1 MAMRFRWYL
10 HGAVVMAERLNK
22 EFLEE
27 LKDIMDEE
35 FPLLL
40 QTYLRESERQLQGID
55 QAWQAGEL
63 DDLRRSAHSLKG
75 SSGNIGAEALAEL
88 CAELERSAK
97 HADVT
102 AVPETL
108 EALSGE
114 FVAVKEAVTRIHQG
128 HS

>member
-1 MAMRFRWYL
+1 
-10 HGAVVMAERLNK
+10 MAERLNK

-40 QTYLRESERQLQGID
+40 QTYLSESERQLQGID

-63 DDLRRSAHSLKG
+63 EDLRRSAHSLKG
-75 SSGNIGAEALAEL
+75 SSGNIGAEALAQL

-97 HADVT
+97 HADV
-102 AVPETL
+102 AGVPQTL

-114 FVAVKEAVTRIHQG
+114 FVAVREAVSQIHQS